1 MSDSG
6 DDTSTGQ
13 ADVDD
18 HSDVK
23 SHGHVRND
31 TGGTTAQNPARVSF
45 WLRSGDVASGVGD
58 NNAEVEMD
66 GHPGGRTPQSLAQD
80 QWEELP
86 LIKDGILGKVRLVL
100 ASSFCEGIH
109 NACLLLALCLY
120 VLVQY
125 LSMDSI
131 WYLQT

>member
-13 ADVDD
+13 TDVE
-18 HSDVK
+18 

-31 TGGTTAQNPARVSF
+31 TAGTTAQNPARESF
-45 WLRSGDVASGVGD
+45 WLRSGDVASGIDD

-100 ASSFCEGIH
+100 AGSFCEGMH
-109 NACLLLALCLY
+109 NACLLLCLY
-120 VLVQY
+120 MLVEY
-125 LSMDSI
+125 LSMGSI